1 MKYIEKSTISFL
13 KELSQNNERKWF
25 DLHRD
30 EYKKARENF
39 VDFFYK
45 VAYELSLA
53 DSYLIEESEYLEK
66 IREKIIDD
74 PKSFKKIINN
84 PEVRRI
90 YTPLSEA

>member
-1 MKYIEKSTISFL
+1 MKYIEKSTIGFL

-53 DSYLIEESEYLEK
+53 DSYLI
-66 IREKIIDD
+66 DT
-74 PKSFKKIINN
+74 KSDTHIFRINRDTRFSRN
-84 PEVRRI
+84 KLP
-90 YTPLSEA
+90 YKTNF